1 MIFRNLK
8 NISLVDQVFGIWGVY
23 IYIYIYIYGFLS
35 ILTNVISGRSDIY
48 QMKSIKVF
56 SYIKTGPAPVWLD
69 SENYSHSI

>member
-1 MIFRNLK
+1 MIFRNLE
-8 NISLVDQVFGIWGVY
+8 NISLIDQVFGIWGMY
-23 IYIYIYIYGFLS
+23 IYIHISGFLS

-56 SYIKTGPAPVWLD
+56 SYIKTGPGPVWLD

>member
-1 MIFRNLK
+1 MIFHNLK
-8 NISLVDQVFGIWGVY
+8 NISLVDQVFGIWG
-23 IYIYIYIYGFLS
+23 IYIYGFLS

-56 SYIKTGPAPVWLD
+56 SYIKTGPGPVWLD